1 MSKFFIE
8 KSDVFRVNLDDDQ
21 WVDIKK
27 ELNQADNDLI
37 MSKMVTTKSEVNKK
51 DPRKPKTVV
60 SIELGKL
67 PLMECSIVAWS
78 FTNDDGSPAPINAE
92 NISNLR
98 GQYRTKVLSEIN
110 RLTKESRGFL
120 AG

>member
-1 MSKFFIE
+1 MKYFIDE
-8 KSDVFRVNLDDDQ
+8 KDVFRVEFKDGQ

-27 ELNQADNDLI
+27 ELSQTDNDLI

-78 FTNDDGSPAPINAE
+78 FTNDDGSPAPINTE

-98 GQYRTKVLSEIN
+98 GQYRTKVLSEID